1 MFEAEYNELNKYT
14 IEASTAIADYHDR
27 LNDMSDSDKQYV
39 IEKILAK
46 LDIVL
51 IFTMN
56 IRHQILQQLNEMP
69 ATIRVQMNQALSE
82 LKTTME
88 TAKTLSFNFTAV
100 YHATRDKLKG
110 TIE

>member
-1 MFEAEYNELNKYT
+1 MLEAEYNELNKYT
-14 IEASTAIADYHDR
+14 IEASKAIADYHDR
-27 LNDMSDSDKQYV
+27 LDDLSDKDKLYV
-39 IEKILAK
+39 VEKILAK

-56 IRHQILQQLNEMP
+56 IRHQVLQQSNSMP
-69 ATIRVQMNQALSE
+69 ATVRVQLNQALNE

-100 YHATRDKLKG
+100 YHATRDKTKVTL
-110 TIE
+110 E

>member
-1 MFEAEYNELNKYT
+1 MFDAEYNELNKYT
-14 IEASTAIADYHDR
+14 IEASKEIARYHDR
-27 LNDMSDSDKQYV
+27 LEELSDKDKLYV

-56 IRHQILQQLNEMP
+56 IRHQILQQLDSMP
-69 ATIRVQMNQALSE
+69 ATVRVQLNQAISE
-82 LKTTME
+82 LKTTAD

-100 YHATRDKLKG
+100 YHATRDKTKVTL
-110 TIE
+110 E

>member
-1 MFEAEYNELNKYT
+1 MLEAEYNELNKYT
-14 IEASTAIADYHDR
+14 IEASRAIADYHDR
-27 LNDMSDSDKQYV
+27 LDDLSDKDKLYV
-39 IEKILAK
+39 VEKILAK

-56 IRHQILQQLNEMP
+56 IRHQVVQQLNSMP
-69 ATIRVQMNQALSE
+69 ATVRVQLNQALNE

-100 YHATRDKLKG
+100 YHATRDKTKVIL
-110 TIE
+110 E